1 MIGIRKPGQGY
12 WVRVCSACFWAALVA
27 AGAGYAWSQA
37 GLIPLKIASYDFSSS
52 SIDPGL
58 EVGDTV
64 SLVRP
69 NLENRDEVFGYAVL
83 REVTRDENGSGSL
96 KIDSFTDVANAPR
109 EGTARDFAG
118 DASRLIE
125 GELSGPTATA
135 LLAERSGTP
144 STAFPQ
150 TYPQAGAAGAVL
162 LLGALG
168 LLWTHGSHR
177 KITDFLI
184 ATDGEMRKVNWSTRK
199 EIQGSTIVVIV
210 ATFLIA
216 AFLFSFDYIF
226 GALFRYLDVLQA

>member
-37 GLIPLKIASYDFSSS
+37 GLVPLKIASYDFNSPA
-52 SIDPGL
+52 IDPGL
-58 EVGDTV
+58 KAGDMV

-69 NLENRDEVFGYAVL
+69 DLNNKDEVFGYAVV
-83 REVTRDENGSGSL
+83 REVSRDETGSGSL
-96 KIDSFTDVANAPR
+96 RIDSFTDVPGAV
-109 EGTARDFAG
+109 EGTARDFG
-118 DASRLIE
+118 SDATRLIE
-125 GELSGPTATA
+125 GELGSPTATA

-144 STAFPQ
+144 STAYPQ
-150 TYPQAGAAGAVL
+150 TYLQAGAAGVVL
-162 LLGALG
+162 LIGSFV

-177 KITDFLI
+177 GITDFLI

-199 EIQGSTIVVIV
+199 EIQGSTLVVIV

-216 AFLFSFDYIF
+216 AFLFAFDYIF
-226 GALFRYLDVLQA
+226 GALFRFLDVLQA